1 MNANTA
7 HDFIVSDQTETKPA
21 DKPADVKT
29 TEVTQPTEVNTPSEV
44 RLTHNAFVYNRQ
56 GKLVRKGLHIKLIKR
71 GKSIKNAKIVT
82 IKGKKYYQIGKNEFI
97 KVANTKLST
106 HKIHVKAKI
115 KDNKRIKMYNRS
127 GKFNKH
133 YASPSHTYTFNERA
147 KINGK
152 TYYKI
157 ANTNNWIPAKKLALK
172 K

>member
-1 MNANTA
+1 M
-7 HDFIVSDQTETKPA
+7 P
-21 DKPADVKT
+21 

-82 IKGKKYYQIGKNEFI
+82 IKGKKYYQIGKNQFI
-97 KVANTKLST
+97 KVANTKLTT
-106 HKIHVKAKI
+106 HAVHLKA
-115 KDNKRIKMYNRS
+115 RIKGNKKTKAYNHV

-133 YASPSHTYTFNERA
+133 YASPSHTYTFNEKA
-147 KINGK
+147 KIHGK

-157 ANTNNWIPAKKLALK
+157 ANTNNWIPAKKIAWK